1 MLIGNLTKDPEINT
15 TTNGVSVGNFT
26 VAVQRKFKNKEGEY
40 EVDFINCIAWRTTA
54 EFVHKYFKKG
64 QKIACVGSIQTRT
77 YEANDKTKRYVTEVV
92 VDEVEFVEK
101 ASSNEAK
108 QVEQKLEPIDDSLPF

>member
-1 MLIGNLTKDPEINT
+1 MNRICIIGNMVKDPELFT
-15 TTNGVSVGNFT
+15 TTNGVSVCNFT
-26 VAVQRKFKNKEGEY
+26 IAISRKYANAQGER
-40 EVDFINCIAWRTTA
+40 ETDFINCIAWRTTA

-64 QKIACVGSIQTRT
+64 QKMACVGSIQTRT

-101 ASSNEAK
+101 ASSSNSK
-108 QVEQKLEPIDDSLPF
+108 KC